1 MLADRSL
8 AWLFSERPH
17 SPNKTQADTDTHSQT
32 VDGAW
37 GLLWFLIMEEG
48 LQAPKGI
55 ATPQEDQQSRLTWTP
70 EALRD

>member
-1 MLADRSL
+1 MFADRSL
-8 AWLFSERPH
+8 AWLFPERPH
-17 SPNKTQADTDTHSQT
+17 PAADSDRHRHPQPNS
-32 VDGAW
+32 GW
-37 GLLWFLIMEEG
+37 SSGILMEELEEG